1 MNPRL
6 AIIAA
11 SVLAVAVA
19 AVLSCGR
26 SAVAAVACP
35 APAAVCDDLLQQQQS
50 IEAAFLAASGV
61 DDGDAAIREA
71 AGECAVQL
79 SRAALDGGCVEPCVE
94 LCRLHPCPV
103 LDEAGAVDVDGDCV
117 ARCAVVVTES
127 AGVDLDRA
135 LSRAAEDPG
144 LCSCRGCGAP
154 DDALC
159 TVLFDCAAD

>member
-1 MNPRL
+1 MNQRL
-6 AIIAA
+6 ALIAA
-11 SVLAVAVA
+11 VAVAVA
-19 AVLSCGR
+19 AFGGCGR
-26 SAVAAVACP
+26 SAVPAVACP
-35 APAAVCDDLLQQQQS
+35 APAAACDDLLEQQQG
-50 IEAAFLAASGV
+50 IEAAFLAASGD
-61 DDGDAAIREA
+61 DDGDAAIRQA

-79 SRAALDGGCVEPCVE
+79 SRAALEGGCVEPCVE

-103 LDEAGAVDVDGDCV
+103 LDEAGAVDVNGDCA
-117 ARCAVVVTES
+117 ARCAVVIGEN

-159 TVLFDCAAD
+159 TALFDCAAD

>member
-6 AIIAA
+6 VLIAA
-11 SVLAVAVA
+11 SILVVALAAVA
-19 AVLSCGR
+19 ACGR
-26 SAVAAVACP
+26 SAEPAVACP
-35 APAAVCDDLLQQQQS
+35 APATVCDELLQQQQS
-50 IEAAFLAASGV
+50 IEAAFLAASSA
-61 DDGDAAIREA
+61 DDGDAAIRAA

-103 LDEAGAVDVDGDCV
+103 LDEVGAVDVDGDCA
-117 ARCAVVVTES
+117 ARCAVVIGEN

-159 TVLFDCAAD
+159 TALFDCAAD

>member
-1 MNPRL
+1 MTPRL
-6 AIIAA
+6 ALIAA
-11 SVLAVAVA
+11 SVLAVVVGA
-19 AVLSCGR
+19 CGR
-26 SAVAAVACP
+26 SAVPAVACP
-35 APAAVCDDLLQQQQS
+35 APAAVCDDLLQQQQTV
-50 IEAAFLAASGV
+50 EAAFLAASGD
-61 DDGDAAIREA
+61 DDGDATIRQA

-103 LDEAGAVDVDGDCV
+103 LDETGAVDVDGDGDCA
-117 ARCAVVVTES
+117 ARCAVVVGEN

-159 TVLFDCAAD
+159 TALFDCAAD